1 MDLEEDAMLVA
12 IGFMD
17 IDEAR
22 GKWADKWADFCKSL
36 TKWKSVHQLLRLA
49 RLNQLV
55 ASSRRFDGVV
65 KDAMKRISLVKAKVY
80 QVIKI
85 GAADVWPWPA
95 KIDSRFAIRK
105 INQVVDAARGMYKMG
120 TLSKADERFILGR
133 DGLQRVSD
141 DLYILNLT
149 EKASNELL
157 RTSKAQRLRARDE
170 YDITK
175 PYAMGLLVADI
186 FYSLS
191 AAIEGDIY

>member
-1 MDLEEDAMLVA
+1 MDMEEDAMLVA

-55 ASSRRFDGVV
+55 ASSRRFDSAV
-65 KDAMKRISLVKAKVY
+65 KGAMKTISFIKEKVY

-85 GAADVWPWPA
+85 GAANVWPWPA

-120 TLSKADERFILGR
+120 TLSLENANYIFGR
-133 DGLQRVSD
+133 DGLQGVSS
-141 DLYILNLT
+141 DLNILNAAG
-149 EKASNELL
+149 KASDKLL
-157 RTSKAQRLRARDE
+157 KISKAQRLRARDE

>member
-1 MDLEEDAMLVA
+1 MDMEEDAMLVA

-22 GKWADKWADFCKSL
+22 DKWADKWADFCKSL

-55 ASSRRFDGVV
+55 ESSRRFDSVV
-65 KDAMKRISLVKAKVY
+65 KDAMKNISFIKEKVY

-120 TLSKADERFILGR
+120 TLSLDNANYIFGR
-133 DGLQRVSD
+133 DGLQGVSD
-141 DLYILNLT
+141 DLKLLNSAG
-149 EKASNELL
+149 KMSSKLL
-157 RTSKAQRLRARDE
+157 KISKAQRLRARDE

>member
-1 MDLEEDAMLVA
+1 MDMEEDAMLVA

-22 GKWADKWADFCKSL
+22 DKWADKWADFCKSL

-55 ASSRRFDGVV
+55 ASSRRFDSAV
-65 KDAMKRISLVKAKVY
+65 KDAMKTISFVKAKVY

-85 GAADVWPWPA
+85 GAANVWPWPA

-105 INQVVDAARGMYKMG
+105 INQVVDAARGMYKMR
-120 TLSKADERFILGR
+120 TLSLEDANYIFGR
-133 DGLQRVSD
+133 DGLQGVSND
-141 DLYILNLT
+141 LNLLNAMGKMSKT
-149 EKASNELL
+149 LL
-157 RTSKAQRLRARDE
+157 KTSKAQRLRARDE

>member
-1 MDLEEDAMLVA
+1 MDMEEDAMLVA

-22 GKWADKWADFCKSL
+22 EKWADKWADFCKSL

-49 RLNQLV
+49 RLNQLI
-55 ASSRRFDGVV
+55 ASSRRFDSVV
-65 KDAMKRISLVKAKVY
+65 KDAMKTISFVKAKVY

-95 KIDSRFAIRK
+95 KIDSRFAVRK

-120 TLSKADERFILGR
+120 TLSKADEAYIFGR
-133 DGLQRVSD
+133 DGLQGVSN
-141 DLYILNLT
+141 DLKILNLLG
-149 EKASNELL
+149 KSSNELL

>member
-1 MDLEEDAMLVA
+1 MDMEEDAMLVA

-49 RLNQLV
+49 RLNQLI
-55 ASSRRFDGVV
+55 ASSRRFDSVV
-65 KDAMKRISLVKAKVY
+65 KDAMNTISAVKAKVY
-80 QVIKI
+80 QLIKI
-85 GAADVWPWPA
+85 GAAGVWPWPA

-120 TLSKADERFILGR
+120 TLSEADANYIFGR
-133 DGLQRVSD
+133 YGLQGVSD
-141 DLYILNLT
+141 NLKILNLAD
-149 EKASNELL
+149 KASNELL

>member
-1 MDLEEDAMLVA
+1 MDMEEDAMLVA

-55 ASSRRFDGVV
+55 ASSRRFDGAV
-65 KDAMKRISLVKAKVY
+65 KDAMKTISFVKAKVY
-80 QVIKI
+80 QVIKT

-105 INQVVDAARGMYKMG
+105 INQVVDAARGMYKMR
-120 TLSKADERFILGR
+120 TLSLEDANYIFGR
-133 DGLQRVSD
+133 DGLQGVSN
-141 DLYILNLT
+141 DLSILNT
-149 EKASNELL
+149 MGKMSKTLL
-157 RTSKAQRLRARDE
+157 KTSKAQRLRAIDE
-170 YDITK
+170 YDVTK

>member
-55 ASSRRFDGVV
+55 ASSRMFDRVV
-65 KDAMKRISLVKAKVY
+65 KECMERISIVKAKVY
-80 QVIKI
+80 EVIRF
-85 GAADVWPWPA
+85 GASGVWPWPA

-133 DGLQRVSD
+133 DGLQGVSN
-141 DLYILNLT
+141 DLYILSLT

-157 RTSKAQRLRARDE
+157 RTSKAQRLRAYDE
-170 YDITK
+170 IDITK

>member
-1 MDLEEDAMLVA
+1 MDMEEDAMLVA

-55 ASSRRFDGVV
+55 DSSRMFDSAV
-65 KDAMKRISLVKAKVY
+65 KDAMKTISFIKERVY

-95 KIDSRFAIRK
+95 KIDSRFAVRK
-105 INQVVDAARGMYKMG
+105 INQVVDAARGMHKMG
-120 TLSKADERFILGR
+120 TLSKADERFIFGR
-133 DGLQRVSD
+133 DGLQGVSND
-141 DLYILNLT
+141 LNLLNAT
-149 EKASNELL
+149 GKMSNKLL
-157 RTSKAQRLRARDE
+157 KISKAQRLRARDE

>member
-1 MDLEEDAMLVA
+1 MDMEEDAMLVA

-22 GKWADKWADFCKSL
+22 GKWADEWADFCKSL

-55 ASSRRFDGVV
+55 AGLSEFDKAV
-65 KDAMKRISLVKAKVY
+65 KDCMKNVREIKSQIYQIIKA
-80 QVIKI
+80 
-85 GAADVWPWPA
+85 GASDVWPWPK
-95 KIDSRFAIRK
+95 KIDSKLAIKK
-105 INQVVDAARGMYKMG
+105 INQVVDAARDMYKMG
-120 TLSKADERFILGR
+120 TLSKADERFIFGR
-133 DGLQRVSD
+133 SGLQGVRN
-141 DLYILNLT
+141 DL
-149 EKASNELL
+149 ELAGKFESE
-157 RTSKAQRLRARDE
+157 SKEALRASKNQRMKRQDE
-170 YDITK
+170 IDVTK

>member
-1 MDLEEDAMLVA
+1 MDMEEDAMLVA

-55 ASSRRFDGVV
+55 AELSQFDRIF
-65 KDAMKRISLVKAKVY
+65 KYAMKGLSLIKSQIY
-80 QVIKI
+80 QVIKT
-85 GAADVWPWPA
+85 GAADVWPWPK
-95 KIDSRFAIRK
+95 KIDSKLAIKK
-105 INQVVDAARGMYKMG
+105 INQVVDAAIDMHKMG
-120 TLSKADERFILGR
+120 TLSKADERFIFGR
-133 DGLQRVSD
+133 DGLQGV
-141 DLYILNLT
+141 
-149 EKASNELL
+149 SNELEKSVKLESETKAAL
-157 RTSKAQRLRARDE
+157 RVSKIQQRKHQDE
-170 YDITK
+170 IDITK

>member
-1 MDLEEDAMLVA
+1 MDMEEDAMLVA

-55 ASSRRFDGVV
+55 ASSRMFDSVV
-65 KDAMKRISLVKAKVY
+65 KDAMKSISAIKAKAY

-85 GAADVWPWPA
+85 GAANVWPWPA

-105 INQVVDAARGMYKMG
+105 INQVVDAARGMYKIG
-120 TLSKADERFILGR
+120 TLSKADENYIFGR
-133 DGLQRVSD
+133 YGLQGVSN
-141 DLYILNLT
+141 DLKILNIAD
-149 EKASNELL
+149 KASNELL
-157 RTSKAQRLRARDE
+157 KTSKAQRLRARDE

>member
-1 MDLEEDAMLVA
+1 MDMEEDAMLVA

-22 GKWADKWADFCKSL
+22 GKWADRWADFCKSL

-55 ASSRRFDGVV
+55 LSSRRFDSAV
-65 KDAMKRISLVKAKVY
+65 KDAMKTISFIKEKVY

-85 GAADVWPWPA
+85 GAANVWPWPA

-120 TLSKADERFILGR
+120 TLSLENANYIFGR
-133 DGLQRVSD
+133 DGLQGVSND
-141 DLYILNLT
+141 LNLLNAAG
-149 EKASNELL
+149 KASNKLL
-157 RTSKAQRLRARDE
+157 KISKAQRLRARDE

>member
-1 MDLEEDAMLVA
+1 MDMEEDAMLVA

-65 KDAMKRISLVKAKVY
+65 KDAMKTISFVKAKVY

-120 TLSKADERFILGR
+120 TLSEADANYIFGR
-133 DGLQRVSD
+133 DGLQGVSN
-141 DLYILNLT
+141 DLKILNLLD
-149 EKASNELL
+149 KSSNELL

>member
-1 MDLEEDAMLVA
+1 MDMEEDAMLVA

-55 ASSRRFDGVV
+55 ASSRMFDSVV
-65 KDAMKRISLVKAKVY
+65 KDAMKSISAIKAKAY

-85 GAADVWPWPA
+85 GAANVWPWPA

-105 INQVVDAARGMYKMG
+105 INQVVDAARGMYKIG
-120 TLSKADERFILGR
+120 TLSKADENYIFGGY
-133 DGLQRVSD
+133 GLQGVSD
-141 DLYILNLT
+141 DLKILNIAD
-149 EKASNELL
+149 KASNELL
-157 RTSKAQRLRARDE
+157 KTSKAQRLRARDE

>member
-1 MDLEEDAMLVA
+1 MDMEEDAMLVA

-22 GKWADKWADFCKSL
+22 EKWADKWADFCKSL

-55 ASSRRFDGVV
+55 LSSRRFDSAV
-65 KDAMKRISLVKAKVY
+65 KDAMKTINFIKEKVY

-105 INQVVDAARGMYKMG
+105 INQVVDAARGMYKMR
-120 TLSKADERFILGR
+120 TLSLEDADYIFGR
-133 DGLQRVSD
+133 NGLQGVSN
-141 DLYILNLT
+141 DLNILNAAG
-149 EKASNELL
+149 KASNKLL
-157 RTSKAQRLRARDE
+157 KISKAQRLRA
-170 YDITK
+170 
-175 PYAMGLLVADI
+175 
-186 FYSLS
+186 
-191 AAIEGDIY
+191 

>member
-1 MDLEEDAMLVA
+1 MDMEEDAMLVA

-55 ASSRRFDGVV
+55 AELSQFGRIFKYAV
-65 KDAMKRISLVKAKVY
+65 KGFSLIKSQIY
-80 QVIKI
+80 QIIKT
-85 GAADVWPWPA
+85 GASDLWPWPK
-95 KIDSRFAIRK
+95 KIDSKLAIKK
-105 INQVVDAARGMYKMG
+105 INQVVDAARDMYKMG
-120 TLSKADERFILGR
+120 TLSKADERFIFGR
-133 DGLQRVSD
+133 NGLQGV
-141 DLYILNLT
+141 
-149 EKASNELL
+149 SNELEKHGKLESETKEAL
-157 RTSKAQRLRARDE
+157 RTLKIQQRKHQDE
-170 YDITK
+170 IDITK

>member
-1 MDLEEDAMLVA
+1 MDMEEDAMLVA

-55 ASSRRFDGVV
+55 LSSRRFDSAV
-65 KDAMKRISLVKAKVY
+65 KYAMKNISSIKDKVY

-85 GAADVWPWPA
+85 GAANVWPWPA

-105 INQVVDAARGMYKMG
+105 INKVVDAARGMYKMG
-120 TLSKADERFILGR
+120 TLSLENANYIFGR
-133 DGLQRVSD
+133 DGLQGVSND
-141 DLYILNLT
+141 LNLLNVAG
-149 EKASNELL
+149 KASDKLL
-157 RTSKAQRLRARDE
+157 KISKAQRLRARDE

>member
-1 MDLEEDAMLVA
+1 MDMEEDAMLVA

-22 GKWADKWADFCKSL
+22 DKWADKWADFCKSL

-55 ASSRRFDGVV
+55 ASSRMFDRVV
-65 KDAMKRISLVKAKVY
+65 KDAMKSISAIKAKVY

-85 GAADVWPWPA
+85 GAAGVWPWPA

-105 INQVVDAARGMYKMG
+105 INQVVDAARGMYKIG
-120 TLSKADERFILGR
+120 ALSKADEAYIFGR
-133 DGLQRVSD
+133 DGLQGISN
-141 DLYILNLT
+141 DLQILNIAG
-149 EKASNELL
+149 KASNELL
-157 RTSKAQRLRARDE
+157 KTSKAQRLRARDE

>member
-1 MDLEEDAMLVA
+1 MDMEEDAMLVA

-55 ASSRRFDGVV
+55 LSSRRFDSAV
-65 KDAMKRISLVKAKVY
+65 KYAMKNISSIKDKVY

-85 GAADVWPWPA
+85 GAANVWPWPA

-105 INQVVDAARGMYKMG
+105 INKVVDAARGMYKMG
-120 TLSKADERFILGR
+120 TLSLENANYIFGR
-133 DGLQRVSD
+133 DGLQGVSND
-141 DLYILNLT
+141 LNLLNVAG
-149 EKASNELL
+149 KASDKLL
-157 RTSKAQRLRARDE
+157 KISKPQRWRARDE

>member
-1 MDLEEDAMLVA
+1 MDMEEDAMLVA

-55 ASSRRFDGVV
+55 LSSRRFDSAV
-65 KDAMKRISLVKAKVY
+65 KDAMKTISFIKEKVY

-85 GAADVWPWPA
+85 GAANVWPWPK

-120 TLSKADERFILGR
+120 SLSLENANYIFGR
-133 DGLQRVSD
+133 DGLQGVSND
-141 DLYILNLT
+141 LNLLNAAG
-149 EKASNELL
+149 KASNKLIKI
-157 RTSKAQRLRARDE
+157 SKAQRLRAIDE

>member
-1 MDLEEDAMLVA
+1 MDMEEDAMLVA

-65 KDAMKRISLVKAKVY
+65 KDAMKTISFVKAKVY

-85 GAADVWPWPA
+85 GAAGVWPWPA

-120 TLSKADERFILGR
+120 TLSEADERYIFGR
-133 DGLQRVSD
+133 DGLQGVSN
-141 DLYILNLT
+141 DLKILNLLD
-149 EKASNELL
+149 KSSNELL

>member
-1 MDLEEDAMLVA
+1 MDMEEDAMLVA

-22 GKWADKWADFCKSL
+22 GKWADEWADFCKSL

-55 ASSRRFDGVV
+55 AGLSRFDKAV
-65 KDAMKRISLVKAKVY
+65 KDCMKNVSEIKSQIYQIIKA
-80 QVIKI
+80 
-85 GAADVWPWPA
+85 GASEVWPWPA

-120 TLSKADERFILGR
+120 TLSKADEAYIFGR
-133 DGLQRVSD
+133 GGLQGVKNDLDIASQFEKESKGALRVS
-141 DLYILNLT
+141 
-149 EKASNELL
+149 KS
-157 RTSKAQRLRARDE
+157 QRMKRQDE
-170 YDITK
+170 IDVTK

>member
-1 MDLEEDAMLVA
+1 MDMEEDAMLVA

-49 RLNQLV
+49 RLNQLI
-55 ASSRRFDGVV
+55 ASSRRFDSAV
-65 KDAMKRISLVKAKVY
+65 KDAMNTISAVKAKVY
-80 QVIKI
+80 QLIKI
-85 GAADVWPWPA
+85 GAAGVWPWPA

-120 TLSKADERFILGR
+120 TLSEADANYIFGR
-133 DGLQRVSD
+133 YGLQGVSD
-141 DLYILNLT
+141 NLKILNLAD
-149 EKASNELL
+149 KASNELL

>member
-1 MDLEEDAMLVA
+1 MDMEEDAMLVA

-55 ASSRRFDGVV
+55 LSSRRFDSVV
-65 KDAMKRISLVKAKVY
+65 KDAMKTISFIKEKVY

-105 INQVVDAARGMYKMG
+105 INQVVDAARGMYKMR
-120 TLSKADERFILGR
+120 TLSLEDADYIFGR
-133 DGLQRVSD
+133 NGLQGVSN
-141 DLYILNLT
+141 DLKILNET
-149 EKASNELL
+149 SKMSSILL
-157 RTSKAQRLRARDE
+157 KTSKAQRLRARDE